1 MRKGLRAFASGIA
14 KTGRLAAACLLLAG
28 VLGAGSAIAQDT
40 TTILRDGGGV
50 ITLPLTYDDGNN
62 DMAYLQVHHFIAGNA
77 KPVMNPTMVGENNGT
92 PPDVDGIQP
101 PTKSQFLIGNLANVT
116 LNDTDDDLDTY
127 ETLTIEPIPS
137 AAGSFKIVLA
147 PDGEAGLDA
156 MVNKDK
162 DKAHLYV
169 VMSANSPS
177 LVGIEGGEDGTM
189 YNTNAAMDI
198 TNVTL
203 TRRDAPTK
211 EQEKMISGL
220 FEDADDVSLSYSTQ
234 VDLIERGTGDDKKKV
249 SIVTAS
255 ISGEKLTLTLTD
267 KATVDGDMTHVTLI
281 ATDAAG
287 EYAWKRYE
295 VTVGAPTQP
304 YVTEAGLGNKT
315 YREDDKAADIMAF
328 PLAPGFDDPDL
339 TADTNNDNETV
350 ARTLEIKVTID
361 DMAAQ
366 RVPEMG
372 ADFTWITTPM
382 NIVVTG
388 DGTDAPTVKIEPR
401 AKGMVTFTVTA
412 TDKGAICK
420 GNGTDDDDEPVKK
433 DDDDMY
439 VVASLPTDADATLYC
454 VAAGTTLPTAM
465 APDKKTDKYP
475 DSKSTKTTFT
485 VTIQSKTTPQT
496 DNAIPALTLVS
507 DKDVGGM
514 TVDLADV
521 DSKTEGAQA
530 AFKAHGQE
538 LTYTVTLPMEKTKVA
553 GEDIERPIADVS
565 EDGGKITVVPIWRQL
580 PDVTKTA
587 TVTATNGSGESV
599 EATFDVTVKAAEK
612 PIVNPFLADT
622 IGDTLDVMVGSNLVI
637 DLKDVRKVIE
647 NDGDPIPIALPVF
660 IDPNATEADLKNLP
674 AGLQLHMNPE
684 DVMTAHRYDDQ
695 SSANDVYTSMGRIM
709 LDPKTGVLTLNATAP
724 NNMTVTVHATD
735 RERNMTSATM
745 VLEAIGTSSA
755 EGDELPTEVSLSQN
769 YPNPFN
775 PQTTI
780 EYALPAAGDVTLIVY
795 DMLGREVTTLLNG
808 PQTAGRH
815 TVNFDAAHL
824 SNGTYVYRLVA
835 PNKTITRTMVLVK

>member
-50 ITLPLTYDDGNN
+50 ITLPLTYDDNGP
-62 DMAYLQVHHFIAGNA
+62 MYLQVHHFIAGTA
-77 KPVMNPTMVGENNGT
+77 KPVMNPTVVGENRGT
-92 PPDVDGIQP
+92 PPDAQGIQN

-116 LNDTDDDLDTY
+116 LNDTDGNDLSY

-156 MVNKDK
+156 AVNKDK

-255 ISGEKLTLTLTD
+255 MSGDKLTLTLTD
-267 KATVDGDMTHVTLI
+267 KAMDDDMTHVTLI

-287 EYAWKRYE
+287 EYAWKRYN

-339 TADTNNDNETV
+339 GPMDAL
-350 ARTLEIKVTID
+350 RPLEIKVTID

-388 DGTDAPTVKIEPR
+388 DGMAAPTVKIEPR
-401 AKGMVTFTVTA
+401 ATGMVTFTATA
-412 TDKGAICK
+412 TDKGPECRTDFMKVAK
-420 GNGTDDDDEPVKK
+420 DMMSWQQTQGTAPKVDRCIRDEASVTALGRAYDAKK
-433 DDDDMY
+433 D
-439 VVASLPTDADATLYC
+439 ST
-454 VAAGTTLPTAM
+454 GT
-465 APDKKTDKYP
+465 YP
-475 DSKSTKTTFT
+475 DPDPSAKTTFT

-521 DSKTEGAQA
+521 DSKTEDAQP
-530 AFKAHGQE
+530 AFKAHGQT
-538 LTYTVTLPMEKTKVA
+538 LTYMVTLPMEKVKVA

>member
-14 KTGRLAAACLLLAG
+14 TTGRFAAACLLLAG

-40 TTILRDGGGV
+40 TTILRLGGGDV
-50 ITLPLTYDDGNN
+50 TLKLPVDDGT
-62 DMAYLQVHHFIAGNA
+62 MKPVQVHHYIAGTA
-77 KPVMNPTMVGENNGT
+77 DPVTNPTMVGENT
-92 PPDVDGIQP
+92 SDPSD
-101 PTKSQFLIGNLANVT
+101 PTLTMDPTEDQFLIGNLALVN
-116 LNDTDDDLDTY
+116 LHEDADDLTRDSLMIT
-127 ETLTIEPIPS
+127 PI

-156 MVNKDK
+156 AVNKDK

-169 VMSANSPS
+169 VMSANSPK
-177 LVGIEGGEDGTM
+177 LKGVADAG
-189 YNTNAAMDI
+189 YNTAAMA
-198 TNVTL
+198 VTDVSL
-203 TRRDAPTK
+203 TRRDAPTT
-211 EQEKMISGL
+211 EQEKMISEV
-220 FEDADDVSLSYSTQ
+220 FEDADDVSLTYSTQ
-234 VDLIERGTGDDKKKV
+234 VDLIERGTGDDKENV

-267 KATVDGDMTHVTLI
+267 KAMDGDMTHVTLI

-287 EYAWKRYE
+287 EYAWKRYS
-295 VTVGAPTQP
+295 VTVGEPTQP
-304 YVTEAGLGNKT
+304 YVTEAGLENKT

-339 TADTNNDNETV
+339 GDPP
-350 ARTLEIKVTID
+350 RTLEIKVAID

-366 RVPEMG
+366 RVPDEG
-372 ADFTWITTPM
+372 PDFTWITTPM
-382 NIVVTG
+382 KIEVTG
-388 DGTDAPTVKIEPR
+388 DGTAAPTVKIEPR
-401 AKGMVTFTVTA
+401 ATGMVTFTATA
-412 TDKGAICK
+412 TDKGPACRDDFELVAK
-420 GNGTDDDDEPVKK
+420 DMESRHQTDGGTPPTVDRCIRTDE
-433 DDDDMY
+433 
-439 VVASLPTDADATLYC
+439 SLMALDPARDYDATKDST
-454 VAAGTTLPTAM
+454 GTHLDP
-465 APDKKTDKYP
+465 
-475 DSKSTKTTFT
+475 KSIKTTFT
-485 VTIQSKTTPQT
+485 VTIQTKTTPQT
-496 DNAIPALTLVS
+496 DHAIPALTLVS
-507 DKDVGGM
+507 DKEAMMVN
-514 TVDLADV
+514 LADV
-521 DSKTEGAQA
+521 DLETEGAQA
-530 AFKAHGQE
+530 AFKAHGQT
-538 LTYTVTLPMEKTKVA
+538 LTYTVTLPMEDAKL
-553 GEDIERPIADVS
+553 GGMDIKRPIADVS
-565 EDGGKITVVPIWRQL
+565 VNGANITVEPVWRQL

-599 EATFDVTVKAAEK
+599 EAKFDVTVKAAEK

-637 DLKDVRKVIE
+637 DLTDVRKLIE
-647 NDGDPIPIALPVF
+647 GDGDPIPIALPVF

-674 AGLQLHMNPE
+674 SGLQLHMNPE

-695 SSANDVYTSMGRIM
+695 SSANDVYTSMGRIT
-709 LDPKTGVLTLNATAP
+709 LDPKTGVVTLNATAP
-724 NNMTVTVHATD
+724 NHMTVTVHATD

-745 VLEAIGTSSA
+745 VLKAMGVTSA
-755 EGDELPTEVSLSQN
+755 EADELPTEVSLSQN

>member
-40 TTILRDGGGV
+40 TTILRLGGGDV
-50 ITLPLTYDDGNN
+50 TLKLPVDSGTNKSV
-62 DMAYLQVHHFIAGNA
+62 QVHHFIAGNA
-77 KPVMNPTMVGENNGT
+77 DPVMNPTVVGENT
-92 PPDVDGIQP
+92 DQSDPLETMYPTVDN
-101 PTKSQFLIGNLANVT
+101 FLVGNLALVT
-116 LNDTDDDLDTY
+116 LHKDANELGDSL
-127 ETLTIEPIPS
+127 IIRPI

-156 MVNKDK
+156 AVNKDK

-169 VMSANSPS
+169 VMSANSPK
-177 LVGIEGGEDGTM
+177 LKGIADAT
-189 YNTNAAMDI
+189 YNTDAMA
-198 TNVTL
+198 VTEVEL

-255 ISGEKLTLTLTD
+255 MSGDKLTLTLTD
-267 KATVDGDMTHVTLI
+267 KAMDEDMTHVTLI

-287 EYAWKRYE
+287 EYAWKRYL

-339 TADTNNDNETV
+339 GMGDDI
-350 ARTLEIKVTID
+350 RTLEIKVTID

-366 RVPEMG
+366 RVPVMG

-382 NIVVTG
+382 NIVVKG
-388 DGTDAPTVKIEPR
+388 DGTAAPTVKIEPR
-401 AKGMVTFTVTA
+401 ATGMVTFTATA
-412 TDKGAICK
+412 TDKGPACRA
-420 GNGTDDDDEPVKK
+420 GFELVAK
-433 DDDDMY
+433 DTWS
-439 VVASLPTDADATLYC
+439 VPPTGSGDPPPKVDRCIRDATNLTPSRAYD
-454 VAAGTTLPTAM
+454 ATKDSTGTHLDT
-465 APDKKTDKYP
+465 
-475 DSKSTKTTFT
+475 KSTKTTFT

-496 DNAIPALTLVS
+496 DHAIPALTLVS

-521 DSKTEGAQA
+521 DSKTEDAQP
-530 AFKAHGQE
+530 AFKAHGQT
-538 LTYTVTLPMEKTKVA
+538 LTYMVTLPMEKVKVA

-565 EDGGKITVVPIWRQL
+565 VDGAKITVVPIWRQL
-580 PDVTKTA
+580 PDGEKTA
-587 TVTATNGSGESV
+587 TVTATNGLGESV

-745 VLEAIGTSSA
+745 VLESIGTSSA
-755 EGDELPTEVSLSQN
+755 EADELPTEVSLSQN

>member
-50 ITLPLTYDDGNN
+50 VTLPLTYDDGNN
-62 DMAYLQVHHFIAGNA
+62 DMAYLQVHHFIAGTA
-77 KPVMNPTMVGENNGT
+77 KPVMNPTVVGENIMD
-92 PPDVDGIQP
+92 PPDVNGIQD

-116 LNDTDDDLDTY
+116 LNDTDNDPDNY

-156 MVNKDK
+156 AVNKDK

-203 TRRDAPTK
+203 TRRDDPTK

-255 ISGEKLTLTLTD
+255 MSGDKLTLTLTD
-267 KATVDGDMTHVTLI
+267 KAMDDDMTHVTLI

-287 EYAWKRYE
+287 EYAWKRYN

-339 TADTNNDNETV
+339 KADSDGDKTVDNPNAPTD
-350 ARTLEIKVTID
+350 RTLNIKVAID

-366 RVPEMG
+366 KVPDMG
-372 ADFTWITTPM
+372 PNFTWITTPM

-388 DGTDAPTVKIEPR
+388 DSTAAPTVKIEPR
-401 AKGMVTFTVTA
+401 ATGMVTFTVTA
-412 TDKGAICK
+412 TDPGAICK
-420 GNGTDDDDEPVKK
+420 AADIPVDK
-433 DDDDMY
+433 DDGDVQANVLAGD
-439 VVASLPTDADATLYC
+439 ASTAVHC
-454 VAAGTTLPTAM
+454 AAPGAMETKTTGL
-465 APDKKTDKYP
+465 YP
-475 DSKSTKTTFT
+475 DTKSTKTTFT

-565 EDGGKITVVPIWRQL
+565 EDGAKITVVPIWRQL